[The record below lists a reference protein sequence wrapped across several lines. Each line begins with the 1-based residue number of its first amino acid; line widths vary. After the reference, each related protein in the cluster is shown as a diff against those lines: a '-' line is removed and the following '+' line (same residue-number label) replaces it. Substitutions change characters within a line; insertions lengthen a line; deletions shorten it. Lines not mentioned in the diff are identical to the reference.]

1 MLVHMCGIYL
11 FLLYKIGLGVILN
24 SKSSSSCLHLRMT
37 LPYSQSSLHPLQSLK
52 VSICISAHIWFSC
65 SVLVWHP
72 STNTVLNRQN
82 VVLVGDISRV
92 TMHCKIIGIDSELP
106 GFFGSKMQ
114 RNLHL
119 ENIYLS
125 KTETVISH

>member
-1 MLVHMCGIYL
+1 M
-11 FLLYKIGLGVILN
+11 
-24 SKSSSSCLHLRMT
+24 
-37 LPYSQSSLHPLQSLK
+37 
-52 VSICISAHIWFSC
+52 
-65 SVLVWHP
+65 
-72 STNTVLNRQN
+72 
-82 VVLVGDISRV
+82 LVGDISRV